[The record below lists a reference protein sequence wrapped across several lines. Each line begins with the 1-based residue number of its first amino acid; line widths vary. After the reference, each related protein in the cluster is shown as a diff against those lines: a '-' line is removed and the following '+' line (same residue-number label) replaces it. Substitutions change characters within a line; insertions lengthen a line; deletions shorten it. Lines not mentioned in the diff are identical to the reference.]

1 MQSFPMFIRTTGRR
15 VIIAGGGEQAAQK
28 ARLMLKTDATLILLA
43 PGLDPELSALVASGR
58 ATQDTSA
65 VTPDSFGNAALVFIA
80 TGCPGLDAALHM
92 LAKAGGAQVNV
103 VDQPALCDMTTPSL
117 VDRDPVVV
125 AIGTEGTAP
134 VLARQI
140 KTQVEQM
147 LDPRLGAFAA
157 LAGRLRGAVAS
168 GIPKQDRRAF
178 WGWAFTGTPWQ
189 MHKTGQERA
198 AADLVKQTIANRTLP
213 PVQGHIALVGAG
225 PGARDLLTLR
235 AVQRLQEADV
245 IFYDRLVDPEV
256 LELARRDAERI
267 YVGKVVGAHAWPQDR
282 ICALIV
288 AEAQR
293 GRRVVRLKSGDPG
306 IFGRATEELEAAR
319 AAGIAT
325 EIVPGVT
332 AASAAAA
339 VMGQSLT
346 ARGQTD
352 TLVLTTGRHGD
363 DATVAHWADHA
374 VPGTTLVFYM
384 GVASADRIGRMLAD
398 KGLPADTSIT
408 VAADVSKVDQ
418 HILTTAIDTLA
429 QDVRD
434 SGITGNALF
443 LIRIPFQ
450 PAADQPDRSGSRV
463 ASVGPLRSSQGR
475 PMQHLQQRSLQGQS
489 PGQP

>member
-1 MQSFPMFIRTTGRR
+1 MHSFPMFIRTTGRH
-15 VIIAGGGEQAAQK
+15 VVIAGGGEQAAQK
-28 ARLMLKTDATLILLA
+28 ARLMLKTDAALVLLA
-43 PGLDPELSALVASGR
+43 PALDAELADLVATGR
-58 ATQDTSA
+58 ATQDTGA
-65 VTPDSFGNAALVFIA
+65 ITPDSFAGAALVFIA
-80 TGCPGLDAALHM
+80 TGCPGLDAALHA

-147 LDPRLGAFAA
+147 LDPTLGTFAA
-157 LAGRLRGAVAS
+157 LAGRLRGAVAA

-178 WGWAFTGTPWQ
+178 WHWAFADAPWTL
-189 MHKTGQERA
+189 HRGGQARA
-198 AADLVKQTIANRTLP
+198 AADLLKQTISTRALP

-256 LELARRDAERI
+256 LELARRDAERV

-288 AEAQR
+288 AEAAK

-306 IFGRATEELEAAR
+306 IFGRATEELDAAR
-319 AAGIAT
+319 AAGIAI

-339 VMGQSLT
+339 ILGCSLT
-346 ARGQTD
+346 ERGKTD
-352 TLVLTTGRHGD
+352 TLVLTTGRHCD
-363 DATVAHWADHA
+363 DIAAEAWADHA
-374 VPGTTLVFYM
+374 LPGTTLVFYM
-384 GVASADRIGRMLAD
+384 GVAAAPQIARSLLAKDISADTEVTI
-398 KGLPADTSIT
+398 
-408 VAADVSKVDQ
+408 AADMSKQTQRVL
-418 HILTTAIDTLA
+418 HTTVGDFA
-429 QDVRD
+429 QDLTR
-434 SGITGNALF
+434 SGIAGNALF
-443 LIRIPFQ
+443 IMRL
-450 PAADQPDRSGSRV
+450 
-463 ASVGPLRSSQGR
+463 PLRDTIVRDTGAEQAMNSI
-475 PMQHLQQRSLQGQS
+475 PLASLSAKGT
-489 PGQP
+489 